1 MNSQLKKQLMAEKK
15 AFDVLGVKYLSPED
29 KKVINYVGRSIS
41 NIKTSAIV
49 TREAVV
55 LGEAFAKS
63 LDNLRIFDDTFYFD
77 ALKSASVRFI
87 PTFPDNFS
95 FSCYVTFNA
104 DDKTM
109 KPIVDSGKVDHFK
122 IPQIIDTNA
131 EVHLT
136 HELIHAI
143 KDTNFEEY
151 KLVATLSDVIPIFY
165 ELIGTERDEQ
175 LRQDILNIRISVLGR
190 EIITYKIAT
199 MNMKKNMHEK
209 DLYRVMQNR
218 GGQYL
223 NSFYYALILYNMFKL
238 DRERIIGMVNRVLRR
253 EITTL
258 DMLIELGV
266 YTKDNNHLF
275 DEELDEI
282 KKVLR

>member
-1 MNSQLKKQLMAEKK
+1 MNNRLRTQLMAEKK
-15 AFDVLGVKYLSPED
+15 AFDVFEMKYLSPDD
-29 KKVINYVGRSIS
+29 KKVISYVGRAIS

-49 TREAVV
+49 TRENAI
-55 LGEAFAKS
+55 LGEVFAKS
-63 LDNLRIFDDTFYFD
+63 LDNLRIFDDSFYFE
-77 ALKSASVRFI
+77 ALKFASVRFV
-87 PTFPDNFS
+87 PTFPDSFS
-95 FSCYVTFNA
+95 FSCYVAFYA

-143 KDTNFEEY
+143 KETNFEEY
-151 KLVATLSDVIPIFY
+151 KLVAILSDVIPIFY
-165 ELIGTERDEQ
+165 ELIGTEKDEQ
-175 LRQDILNIRISVLGR
+175 LRRDILNMRVSVLGI
-190 EIITYKIAT
+190 ESITYKNAT

-218 GGQYL
+218 SGQYL
-223 NSFYYALILYNMFKL
+223 NSFYYALILYNMYKFDK
-238 DRERIIGMVNRVLRR
+238 ERIIGAINRVLRR

-258 DMLIELGV
+258 DMLIELGI

-275 DEELDEI
+275 DEELEEI
-282 KKVLR
+282 MKVLK

>member
-1 MNSQLKKQLMAEKK
+1 MNNRLRTQLMAEKK
-15 AFDVLGVKYLSPED
+15 AFDVFEMIYLSPDD
-29 KKVINYVGRSIS
+29 KKVINYVGRAIS

-49 TREAVV
+49 TRENAI
-55 LGEAFAKS
+55 LGEVFAKS
-63 LDNLRIFDDTFYFD
+63 LDNLRIFDDSFYFE
-77 ALKSASVRFI
+77 ALKFASVRFV
-87 PTFPDNFS
+87 PTFPDSFS
-95 FSCYVTFNA
+95 FSCYVAFYA

-143 KDTNFEEY
+143 KETNFEEY
-151 KLVATLSDVIPIFY
+151 KLVAILSDVIPIFY
-165 ELIGTERDEQ
+165 ELIGTEKDEQ
-175 LRQDILNIRISVLGR
+175 LRRDILNMRVSVLGI
-190 EIITYKIAT
+190 ESITYKNAT

-218 GGQYL
+218 SGQYL
-223 NSFYYALILYNMFKL
+223 NSFYYALILYNMYKI
-238 DRERIIGMVNRVLRR
+238 DKERIIGAINRVLRR

-258 DMLIELGV
+258 DMLIELGI

-275 DEELDEI
+275 DEELEEI
-282 KKVLR
+282 MKVLK